1 VAVAQADASKTV
13 RPFQV
18 QSGRRSTGWPLAKL
32 IVGGQELTVWS
43 ALNRWIPTQSAS
55 KDAVGDILLDR
66 RLHVTLP
73 VLRWRRLDILTFDP
87 DSPFGGLTI
96 TLARRARI
104 AEELRCRGY
113 TVTDR

>member
-1 VAVAQADASKTV
+1 VPVGQTDATKTV
-13 RPFQV
+13 SLFQV

-32 IVGGQELTVWS
+32 IVSSQELTVWS

-55 KDAVGDILLDR
+55 KDAVGEILLDR

-73 VLRWRRLDILTFDP
+73 LLRWQRLDVLTFDP
-87 DSPFGGLTI
+87 GSPFGGLTA
-96 TLARRARI
+96 TLARRTRI